1 MEAGDDIDD
10 VVMMTSLLT
19 IIVTCS
25 RLEIVDNFT
34 LADSVINTDVNGVP
48 VVVQVM
54 TMMTLSTLFTMMT
67 MIMTLSTLFSP

>member
-1 MEAGDDIDD
+1 
-10 VVMMTSLLT
+10 MMISLL
-19 IIVTCS
+19 IMIVTCS

-54 TMMTLSTLFTMMT
+54 TMMTLSILYTMTTMMTLSIMFTMMT
-67 MIMTLSTLFSP
+67 LST